1 MVHALEAGVSASLDQ
16 PDAPPIQLGGTIATS
31 TAGRPP
37 SDIRP
42 EHLALFAA
50 GRTTHQEIADIYQ
63 CNPRTIRRRLID
75 YGLSNP
81 GPPVYVNEPQEDGT
95 TRRVYSAGRS
105 SDLSQM
111 TDEQLDTVM
120 VTIYER
126 FPSFGRRMVDG
137 YLMALG
143 ERVPRRRIIES
154 FQRVIGPPVATF
166 GNRRIERRVYS
177 VPGPNSLWH
186 HDGQHG
192 KSSNF
197 FRKLL
202 LILVIQGLIRW
213 KIVIHAFIDGYSRLV
228 LGIWAS
234 TNNRASTVLTLF
246 EDITASFGVPSRV
259 RGDHGTEN
267 LLVAAMME
275 QIRGVDC
282 GSYIWGK

>member
-1 MVHALEAGVSASLDQ
+1 M
-16 PDAPPIQLGGTIATS
+16 
-31 TAGRPP
+31 
-37 SDIRP
+37 
-42 EHLALFAA
+42 
-50 GRTTHQEIADIYQ
+50 
-63 CNPRTIRRRLID
+63 
-75 YGLSNP
+75 
-81 GPPVYVNEPQEDGT
+81 YVDEPQEDGT
-95 TRRVYSAGRS
+95 TRHVYSAGRL

-126 FPSFGRRMVDG
+126 FPSFGQRMVDG

-166 GNRRIERRVYS
+166 GNRRIERHVYS

-202 LILVIQGLIRW
+202 LILVIQGLIQW
-213 KIVIHAFIDGYSRLV
+213 KIVIHAFIDGYSHLV
-228 LGIWAS
+228 LGIRAS

-275 QIRGVDC
+275 QIWGVDH

>member
-1 MVHALEAGVSASLDQ
+1 MPWRGLSASLDQ
-16 PDAPPIQLGGTIATS
+16 PDAPPIQLGGTLPTTA
-31 TAGRPP
+31 AGRPP
-37 SDIRP
+37 IDIHP
-42 EHLALFAA
+42 DHLALLAT

-63 CNPRTIRRRLID
+63 CNARTIRRRLIE
-75 YGLSNP
+75 YGLSSP
-81 GPPVYVNEPQEDGT
+81 GPPVYVNELQEDGT

-111 TDEQLDTVM
+111 TDGQLDTVM

-192 KSSNF
+192 KS
-197 FRKLL
+197 
-202 LILVIQGLIRW
+202 
-213 KIVIHAFIDGYSRLV
+213 
-228 LGIWAS
+228 
-234 TNNRASTVLTLF
+234 
-246 EDITASFGVPSRV
+246 
-259 RGDHGTEN
+259 
-267 LLVAAMME
+267 
-275 QIRGVDC
+275 
-282 GSYIWGK
+282 